1 MLEAAIRDQGG
12 LRYVEYVLEL
22 GVVRLQG
29 FAMLWL
35 QRILGFIF
43 QGVGPQVITSGTGA

>member
-12 LRYVEYVLEL
+12 LRHVEYVLEL
-22 GVVRLQG
+22 GVVRLQS

-35 QRILGFIF
+35 ERILGFIF
-43 QGVGPQVITSGTGA
+43 EGVGPQVSRSGTGV